1 MYYTKE
7 QLLEK
12 AMLEFLNRTM
22 TVALDVT
29 NDLNKSGKHK
39 EAQAFATGIACMTD
53 AMHHILM
60 PKLQELIK
68 EDTGRFECNN

>member
-12 AMLEFLNRTM
+12 VMLEFLNNTM
-22 TVALDVT
+22 AVTLDVT
-29 NDLNKSGKHK
+29 KDLNRSGRHK
-39 EAQAFATGIACMTD
+39 EAQAFAMAIACMTD
-53 AMHHILM
+53 ATHHILM
-60 PKLQELIK
+60 PKLQQLIK